1 MNYSTEI
8 SKSLTVLSEM
18 LQARGKNASNLNQLS
33 HKEVQAIVS
42 SRNVFSIGTADD
54 EILIMF
60 DMSPKFKWADT
71 KKIIESMSFGS
82 KIPKPK
88 LVIFVVKDA
97 ADVKKITDFELDYQV
112 FGIKELQFNKATH
125 CLVPKHELIESAD
138 EISVILSDYQ
148 LRTVTQLPLILKTD
162 PMAKYF
168 NARPG
173 NVMKV
178 TRISPT
184 CGENVIYRCVA

>member
-1 MNYSTEI
+1 MNYSVEI
-8 SKSLTVLSEM
+8 SKSLSVISSM
-18 LQARGKNASNLNQLS
+18 LEARGHDASNLNQLS

-42 SRNVFSIGTADD
+42 SRNMFSISTANDK
-54 EILIMF
+54 ILIMF

-71 KKIIESMSFGS
+71 KKTVESIAFPG
-82 KIPKPK
+82 KPPE
-88 LVIFVVKDA
+88 LVIFVVKESL
-97 ADVKKITDFELDYQV
+97 DVKKVGELEKMEHQV

-125 CLVPKHELIESAD
+125 CLVPKHELIVNAD
-138 EISVILSDYQ
+138 EINAILSDYQ
-148 LRTVTQLPLILKTD
+148 LRAVTQLPLILKTD

-173 NVMKV
+173 NVMRV